1 MTIAIDRGAAP
12 PDTPDDVT
20 LVEEARGGSLAAFNA
35 LVRRHERA
43 VYSVALR
50 LVGRG
55 GAAEEVAQD
64 TFLRAYGAL
73 GRFQGSDFRPWLLR
87 IATNR
92 SYDELRRR
100 RRAPESLDEYVFEPT
115 MIWTT
120 TVRHED
126 PIARAERQEL
136 GALLTAALGQL
147 PFDQRV
153 AIILSDVQ
161 GYDYTAIAAITGVSY
176 GTVKSRL
183 SRARARLRTILCG
196 PIERGGAHEYVPRE
210 RAQPERCAACRWGT
224 AVVRE
229 VRGGTAASGMLA

>member
-1 MTIAIDRGAAP
+1 MTIAISRTATAL
-12 PDTPDDVT
+12 DTLDDAM
-20 LVEEARGGSLAAFNA
+20 LVAEAHGGSLAAFNT
-35 LVRRHERA
+35 LVQRHEGA

-55 GAAEEVAQD
+55 GAAEDVAQD
-64 TFLRAYGAL
+64 TFFRAYRAL
-73 GRFQGSDFRPWLLR
+73 GRFQGSDFRPWLMR

-100 RRAPESLDEYVFEPT
+100 RRAPESLDEYVFEPST
-115 MIWTT
+115 TWTA

-126 PIARAERQEL
+126 PIARTERQEL
-136 GALLTAALGQL
+136 GGLLTAALGQL

-161 GYDYTAIAAITGVSY
+161 GYDYVEIAAITGVSY

-183 SRARARLRTILCG
+183 SRARARLRAILRG
-196 PIERGGAHEYVPRE
+196 PLERGGAHEYVPCARS
-210 RAQPERCAACRWGT
+210 QPELCAA
-224 AVVRE
+224 
-229 VRGGTAASGMLA
+229 S